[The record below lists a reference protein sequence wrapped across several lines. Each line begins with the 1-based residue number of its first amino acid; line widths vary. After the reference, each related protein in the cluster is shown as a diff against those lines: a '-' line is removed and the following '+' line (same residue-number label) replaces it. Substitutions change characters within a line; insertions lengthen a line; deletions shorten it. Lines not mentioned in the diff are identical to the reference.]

1 MIFKLFK
8 DGLFIGFLVRNV
20 PFVKVI
26 GNPIS
31 DVSLS
36 LTFPFLIRIILRG
49 SKKLSSDSVGL
60 QELHLYW

>member
-20 PFVKVI
+20 PLVKVI

-36 LTFPFLIRIILRG
+36 LTFPCLISIILRG

-60 QELHLYW
+60 QELHLDW

>member
-20 PFVKVI
+20 PLVKVI

-36 LTFPFLIRIILRG
+36 LTFPCLIRIILRG

-60 QELHLYW
+60 QELHLDW

>member
-20 PFVKVI
+20 PLVKVI

-36 LTFPFLIRIILRG
+36 LTFPCLIRIILRG
-49 SKKLSSDSVGL
+49 SKKFSRDSVGL
-60 QELHLYW
+60 QELHLDW

>member
-20 PFVKVI
+20 PLVKVI
-26 GNPIS
+26 GNLIS

-36 LTFPFLIRIILRG
+36 LTFPCLIRIVLRG
-49 SKKLSSDSVGL
+49 SKKLSRDSVGL
-60 QELHLYW
+60 QELHLDW